1 MTVYERQNKI
11 LIYLKQE
18 HFSTVK
24 ELSKIVWASESSVRR
39 DLKVLEQK
47 GYIKQIY
54 GGVVLSEYENSV
66 VPVALRDSYNSQ
78 IKESLAQQA
87 SKYFFDGA
95 TVFMDGSSTVRRIIK
110 YIGNYGEIAMNYPD
124 EESRIVKYTLAISP
138 QKTGELIYVT
148 KFVSISEVDSSVS
161 GRKIVTVEFKV
172 PENAK
177 SGFLKVRGDIV
188 SFLPSGFSDEK
199 LIIVD
204 ENGNE
209 ITE

>member
-1 MTVYERQNKI
+1 MKRIIILFFAIVSAFVISSCCEGEVSDLTPPKVYEVN
-11 LIYLKQE
+11 
-18 HFSTVK
+18 FTPTT
-24 ELSKIVWASESSVRR
+24 A
-39 DLKVLEQK
+39 KVGDVIKVTYETDDWIPVEGINLNTDYEITDK
-47 GYIKQIY
+47 G
-54 GGVVLSEYENSV
+54 E
-66 VPVALRDSYNSQ
+66 
-78 IKESLAQQA
+78 
-87 SKYFFDGA
+87 
-95 TVFMDGSSTVRRIIK
+95 IK